1 MKKLILNT
9 VILFAVLVTI
19 FFTYS
24 VVKAVEYNR
33 ETCNLVRGK
42 QQAMKISN
50 ENQATLLIIGL
61 LFAFYIVANIALYS
75 IDYLTSKF

>member
-42 QQAMKISN
+42 
-50 ENQATLLIIGL
+50 
-61 LFAFYIVANIALYS
+61 
-75 IDYLTSKF
+75 